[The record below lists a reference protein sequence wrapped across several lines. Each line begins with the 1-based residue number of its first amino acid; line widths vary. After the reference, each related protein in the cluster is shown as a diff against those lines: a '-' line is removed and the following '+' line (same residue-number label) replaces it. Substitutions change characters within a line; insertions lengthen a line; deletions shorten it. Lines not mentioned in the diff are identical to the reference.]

1 MSVLHESTG
10 VATGRSLLKRV
21 SPALW
26 SFHPLA
32 MPASSRANYRREL
45 LTAATYPFLLTGVET
60 GVVTVL
66 VRNAFDGVVG
76 DTLLNYIVGIL
87 AASKALANV
96 VSFLW
101 VRLNQGRDKR
111 AFTISMMWSI
121 LVIVVLL
128 AFIPKTSTGL
138 MVFTVGVL
146 LSRAIWS
153 GMITIR
159 STIWN
164 ANYPRAVR
172 ARITGKFAT
181 VQVIVVG
188 LLGAGMGAAMDWHE
202 DSFRWL
208 FIAGAAVSTIGIWS
222 WSRIR
227 IRGHKALMRAEAD
240 DALGRRTSNNPL
252 AMFGILVHDRAFGG
266 YMLCMFV
273 LGTGNLMVA
282 PLLAIVVKERFGMGY
297 FGGML
302 ATSTIPMLMMPV
314 LIPLWSRLL
323 SHWHVVKFRTIHA
336 WVFALA
342 NVMFLVASLLV
353 NPTLLFLAAM
363 VQGIAFGGGALAWT
377 LGHLDF
383 APPNR
388 ASQYMGVH
396 VTLTGVRGL
405 FAPFIAVGLYQLLEH
420 GTEGAGSW
428 VFGLSAVLS
437 GLGGIGFLILTMRM
451 HLPEKHRDE
460 PIEITPPSRTG
471 N

>member
-1 MSVLHESTG
+1 
-10 VATGRSLLKRV
+10 
-21 SPALW
+21 
-26 SFHPLA
+26 
-32 MPASSRANYRREL
+32 MPVYARANYRREL
-45 LTAATYPFLLTGVET
+45 LTAATFPFLLTGVET

-87 AASKALANV
+87 AASKALANI

-101 VRLNQGRDKR
+101 VRMNHGRDKR
-111 AFTISMMWSI
+111 TFTLSMMWSI

-128 AFIPKTSTGL
+128 AFVPKTSVGL
-138 MVFTVGVL
+138 MVFTIGVL

-164 ANYPRAVR
+164 ANYPRTIR
-172 ARITGKFAT
+172 ARVTGKFAT

-208 FIAGAAVSTIGIWS
+208 FIAGAMVSTIGIWS

-227 IRGHKALMRAEAD
+227 IRGHKALMRAEAED
-240 DALGRRTSNNPL
+240 DLGNGSNRHPL
-252 AMFGILVHDRAFGG
+252 AMFGILIHDRAFGG
-266 YMLCMFV
+266 YMACMFV

-297 FGGML
+297 LLGML

-314 LIPLWSRLL
+314 LIPVWSRLL

-342 NVMFLVASLLV
+342 NAMFLVAALQV
-353 NPTLLFLAAM
+353 NYLLLFAAAA
-363 VQGIAFGGGALAWT
+363 VQGMAFGGGALAWT

-405 FAPFIAVGLYQLLEH
+405 FAPFVAVGLYQLLE
-420 GTEGAGSW
+420 GVSEGAGSW
-428 VFGLSAVLS
+428 VFGLSAALS

-451 HLPEKHRDE
+451 HVPEKHREE
-460 PIEITPPSRTG
+460 PVEITPPSRTG